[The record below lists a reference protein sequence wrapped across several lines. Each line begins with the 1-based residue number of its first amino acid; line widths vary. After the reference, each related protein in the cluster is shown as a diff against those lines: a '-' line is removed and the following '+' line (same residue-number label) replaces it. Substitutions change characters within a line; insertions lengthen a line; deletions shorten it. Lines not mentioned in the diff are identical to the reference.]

1 MNQYTCKYVSTFIIE
16 TRGSWNSTSY
26 IFDAPGIF
34 YSIFFHVIKHIATH
48 KLIHYYS
55 PLMDNY
61 PLKIML
67 VLRNDT
73 VKYSDFN
80 KIPVDVIGKYLGK
93 VKRKWAKDIS
103 KETFPK
109 IISVLYILIA
119 IIKYYT
125 TQKNT

>member
-1 MNQYTCKYVSTFIIE
+1 MNQYICKYVSTHIIE

-26 IFDAPGIF
+26 IFDAPGIS

-48 KLIHYYS
+48 KLIHYCS
-55 PLMDNY
+55 PLMDND

-67 VLRNDT
+67 VLSNDI

-93 VKRKWAKDIS
+93 VKRKWVKNRS

-109 IISVLYILIA
+109 IISGYILIA

-125 TQKNT
+125 TQQNT